1 MFFLWWSW
9 YSIACRGEPL
19 INSLVKEK
27 WPAYWA
33 LLPIGVWQ
41 VGWFEWRKID
51 CIRELDSTKKKKE
64 LQGFMTVELSIN
76 LSKWVIS
83 FAMLFCPWIDVVES
97 LANGLISGKDYLKL
111 LNCFQEMPMPLLKL
125 ILVMR
130 LIQLMESIWSCIDQQ
145 YTK

>member
-1 MFFLWWSW
+1 MFDKLDDLNDERL
-9 YSIACRGEPL
+9 IALENL
-19 INSLVKEK
+19 IR
-27 WPAYWA
+27 
-33 LLPIGVWQ
+33 Q
-41 VGWFEWRKID
+41 
-51 CIRELDSTKKKKE
+51 KKKE

-83 FAMLFCPWIDVVES
+83 FGMLFCPWIEVVES

-130 LIQLMESIWSCIDQQ
+130 LIQLMESI
-145 YTK
+145 